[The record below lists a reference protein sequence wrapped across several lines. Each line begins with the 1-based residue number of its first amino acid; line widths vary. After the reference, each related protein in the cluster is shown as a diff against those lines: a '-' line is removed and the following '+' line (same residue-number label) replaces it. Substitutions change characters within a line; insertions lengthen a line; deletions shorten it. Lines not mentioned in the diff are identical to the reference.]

1 MALYSLAENCD
12 YGEEM
17 IRDRLV
23 VGIRDVRLSQK
34 IQLDSKLTL
43 ETAKKTIRQ
52 SEAVHEQ
59 QHELHGEAKPS
70 TNLDAL
76 HPQRSQKPRHRI
88 DHGGG
93 RRPNRPETAQC
104 GRCGRGQ
111 HPREMCPAKDSKCHK
126 CQRKGHFS
134 ALCYSKTTAV
144 SSVQEEVLLD
154 TAFLDTVSGGKTKSW
169 TTTIS
174 LNGQKLKFKLDTGA
188 EVTAVS
194 KATWQVLGKPEL
206 QQPNRHLSGPAGQ
219 QLQVRGYLMGRLS
232 HKGKHTT
239 QQVFVVDNLSTNLL
253 GLPSI
258 TTLGLVARVDATSLK
273 GALSKEEVKKNFP
286 KIFQGL
292 GNLGEEYHVK
302 LRPDAEPYAL
312 FAPRRIPLP
321 LRPKVIEELERMEK
335 AGVIS
340 KVTEPTPWCAGMV
353 VVPKKSGAVRIC
365 VDLKPL
371 NKSVLREVHPLPK
384 VDETLAQLADARI
397 FSKLDANSGFWQIPL
412 SKPSRLLTTFITPT
426 WRYCFNKLPF
436 GISSAPEHFQRRMS
450 ELLSGLEGV
459 LCQMDDILV
468 FGKDQSEHD
477 TRLKGWRTCR

>member
-1 MALYSLAENCD
+1 
-12 YGEEM
+12 
-17 IRDRLV
+17 
-23 VGIRDVRLSQK
+23 
-34 IQLDSKLTL
+34 
-43 ETAKKTIRQ
+43 
-52 SEAVHEQ
+52 
-59 QHELHGEAKPS
+59 
-70 TNLDAL
+70 
-76 HPQRSQKPRHRI
+76 
-88 DHGGG
+88 
-93 RRPNRPETAQC
+93 
-104 GRCGRGQ
+104 
-111 HPREMCPAKDSKCHK
+111 MCPAKDSKCHK

-219 QLQVRGYLMGRLS
+219 QLQVRDYLMGRLS

-426 WRYCFNKLPF
+426 GRYCFNKLPF